1 MIVLCFYKNHKNRNL
16 QNCSCKI
23 ATFLKV
29 KSLCCALFNNQTFE
43 QYKNILKLL
52 HIYVYVNLTVDYPR
66 ATSNENTDT
75 AQKMKFYI
83 KDFFRKCD
91 QIRNF
96 LRIWSHLLKKSL
108 MENFIFCAVL
118 GHFTSILLKLFIQQI
133 PR

>member
-29 KSLCCALFNNQTFE
+29 KSLCCALFSNQTFE

-96 LRIWSHLLKKSL
+96 LRIWSHLPKKTLWKTSFFVQC
-108 MENFIFCAVL
+108 EANFRAALRI
-118 GHFTSILLKLFIQQI
+118 I
-133 PR
+133 

>member
-91 QIRNF
+91 QIRSF
-96 LRIWSHLLKKSL
+96 LRIWSHLPKKTLWKTSFFVQC
-108 MENFIFCAVL
+108 EANFRAALRI
-118 GHFTSILLKLFIQQI
+118 I
-133 PR
+133 